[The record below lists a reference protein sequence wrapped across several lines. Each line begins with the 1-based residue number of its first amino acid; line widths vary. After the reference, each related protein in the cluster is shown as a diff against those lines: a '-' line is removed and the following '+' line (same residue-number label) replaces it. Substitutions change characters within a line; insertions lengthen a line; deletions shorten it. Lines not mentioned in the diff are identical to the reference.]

1 MSLSVTSRHKERS
14 GTVCR
19 VVGCEIGATDER
31 YPIRSVV
38 ESGPASPELG
48 SGGSRQA
55 TNDENPRKAKKVSW
69 YSGVQIIVPVD
80 WRCHEIGIP

>member
-19 VVGCEIGATDER
+19 VAGCEIGATDER

-48 SGGSRQA
+48 SGGSCQA
-55 TNDENPRKAKKVSW
+55 TNHANPRKAKKVSW
-69 YSGVQIIVPVD
+69 ASVVQIVPVD
-80 WRCHEIGIP
+80 WRCHEIGTP